1 MKARRVK
8 KLDPR
13 ESLSENAAR
22 IVVVRL
28 DEMRALAPKAWK
40 PGRVKQQHDMRI
52 AAKRLRYVLEAT
64 EFCFGRT
71 GEVARRRAR
80 ELQEI
85 LGELHDCDVMLP
97 RVERHL
103 AELRDADADAVRERA
118 GEADDLDPAL
128 AARAP
133 HRTSYR
139 GLEILTVYL
148 QARRRLLF
156 DRFREFW
163 AEQERAGSWDRLE
176 RSAERLLEEARER
189 RRAAKRAVRA
199 RQELEEAERQ
209 EREAGLRAAAAAEE
223 LRRARR
229 TAAPELTQPP
239 RPQPAPL
246 PPQPGQQAPSSQRRA
261 SAHARP
267 PAGFEAREG
276 EQANGVEVPREDDG

>member
-1 MKARRVK
+1 VKARRVK

-22 IVVVRL
+22 IVKVRL
-28 DEMRALAPKAWK
+28 DEMRSLAPKALK
-40 PGRVKQQHDMRI
+40 PDRVKQQHNMRI

-80 ELQEI
+80 DLQEI
-85 LGELHDCDVMLP
+85 LGELHDCDVMIP
-97 RVERHL
+97 RVEDHL
-103 AELRDADADAVRERA
+103 AELRAADAEAVRRRA
-118 GEADDLDPAL
+118 GDADDLHPAL

-139 GLEILTVYL
+139 GLETLMVYL

-176 RSAERLLEEARER
+176 RSAERRLEEARER
-189 RRAAKRAVRA
+189 RRAAKRAERA
-199 RQELEEAERQ
+199 RLELEHAERE
-209 EREAGLRAAAAAEE
+209 ERQAALRAAAAAEE

-229 TAAPELTQPP
+229 TAGPPQTGPGTRVERQPAQPP
-239 RPQPAPL
+239 RRRAPA
-246 PPQPGQQAPSSQRRA
+246 PPQPDVEPRDSERSNRV
-261 SAHARP
+261 
-267 PAGFEAREG
+267 EAR
-276 EQANGVEVPREDDG
+276 REEDG